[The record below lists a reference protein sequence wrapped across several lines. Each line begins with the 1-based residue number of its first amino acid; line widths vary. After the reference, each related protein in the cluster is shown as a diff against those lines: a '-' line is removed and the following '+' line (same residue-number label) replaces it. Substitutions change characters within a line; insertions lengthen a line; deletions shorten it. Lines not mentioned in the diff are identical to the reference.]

1 MTAEMGK
8 LDWLERDGTVM
19 TLVKREESIGL
30 YYSKEKSLLADY
42 HCHHIETC
50 AFWLFTDLFNLVKV
64 HK

>member
-1 MTAEMGK
+1 MTAEIGRC
-8 LDWLERDGTVM
+8 LERDDTVM

-30 YYSKEKSLLADY
+30 YYSKERNLLADY

-50 AFWLFTDLFNLVKV
+50 AFWLCTDLFNLVKV